1 MSMKGV
7 KLNKSRQLANDL
19 RRSHFTLG
27 TADARLR
34 NSEYVSEY
42 QEKKTAIEGSQKT
55 KLDLR
60 ASHFQF
66 GNHDPAKMFHTV
78 SQNDFKAHQ
87 GFQPSKLNEDKKRD
101 LRASHFVLGHDQNSY
116 ASLSHINFPEKH
128 IPVGLHKQEQ
138 EEQKNKMRKHN
149 HDFTETSKKQFASEY
164 HATYNKLNDPASL
177 KQALSARELQQK
189 VVDLRKSHVVLG
201 EDFHPMKSIAQ
212 IDYQSKKGG
221 LVKPANDNVNIRRTN
236 FQLGV
241 TPNEFASMYQQS
253 FVPHPA
259 QKSELQGSLMKELR
273 ATHFSLGQDE
283 GTFASHMGASYKNP
297 PTGFKPPQTL
307 NPSLQK
313 NHFSLGAAG
322 SQLQNKTTYSTYHQN
337 FEGTET
343 AQARDQNM
351 DRGSHFKLGGEKE
364 NWASEAQSHFKPH
377 AGAKPAD
384 LEGSL
389 KADLRSSH
397 FKFSDVKP
405 NSQFKTMQQASYGA
419 KSGEPG
425 KLDANLKKDLQAG
438 HFKLGT
444 TPNPYATTSG
454 SAFRPNEG
462 KASELD
468 PRLAKDLR
476 SNHFS
481 HGDGKWQLHAGT
493 EYRSNFFWKNNE
505 EEA

>member
-1 MSMKGV
+1 
-7 KLNKSRQLANDL
+7 
-19 RRSHFTLG
+19 
-27 TADARLR
+27 
-34 NSEYVSEY
+34 
-42 QEKKTAIEGSQKT
+42 
-55 KLDLR
+55 
-60 ASHFQF
+60 
-66 GNHDPAKMFHTV
+66 
-78 SQNDFKAHQ
+78 
-87 GFQPSKLNEDKKRD
+87 
-101 LRASHFVLGHDQNSY
+101 
-116 ASLSHINFPEKH
+116 
-128 IPVGLHKQEQ
+128 
-138 EEQKNKMRKHN
+138 
-149 HDFTETSKKQFASEY
+149 
-164 HATYNKLNDPASL
+164 
-177 KQALSARELQQK
+177 
-189 VVDLRKSHVVLG
+189 
-201 EDFHPMKSIAQ
+201 
-212 IDYQSKKGG
+212 
-221 LVKPANDNVNIRRTN
+221 
-236 FQLGV
+236 
-241 TPNEFASMYQQS
+241 MYQQS
-253 FVPHPA
+253 FVPHPT
-259 QKSELQGSLMKELR
+259 QKSELQDSLMKDLR
-273 ATHFSLGQDE
+273 ATHFSLGQEE
-283 GTFASHMGASYKNP
+283 GTFASHMGASYKGP
-297 PTGFKPPQTL
+297 PAGFKPPQTL
-307 NPSLQK
+307 NPNLQK

-322 SQLQNKTTYSTYHQN
+322 SQLQGKTTYSTYHQN

-364 NWASEAQSHFKPH
+364 NWSSEAQSHFKSH

-438 HFKLGT
+438 HFRLGT

-454 SAFRPNEG
+454 SAFRANEG

-476 SNHFS
+476 ANHFTV
-481 HGDGKWQLHAGT
+481 GDGKWQLHGAT